1 MDPREAT
8 QVPVWMRYGP
18 LLTALSVAL
27 LATGPLD
34 RAGYGELS
42 AALSIPIV
50 LATAAIAVYRT
61 HRHGWIIVVVW
72 AAMSTAEALVDLR
85 VHPVLA
91 VSLRLGDS
99 LFVGAITVAL
109 LHGLLQ
115 ARRVTLDTI
124 LGGITIY
131 LFIAVFFLSLY
142 AAVEMASPGSFVDRG
157 EPLQQVSDDL
167 GNRSYPA
174 LAYYSI
180 VTMTTLGFGDITPV
194 GSIARSLS
202 AAEAVVG
209 QLYVAIMIAFLVGTL
224 IAQRGNEDD
233 AGR

>member
-1 MDPREAT
+1 MDPRDAT
-8 QVPVWMRYGP
+8 QVPIWMRYGP

-34 RAGYGELS
+34 RAGYGEIS

-50 LATAAIAVYRT
+50 LAAAAITVYRA

-72 AAMSTAEALVDLR
+72 AVMSTVEALIDIH

-91 VSLRLGDS
+91 VSLRVGDS
-99 LFVGAITVAL
+99 LFVGAVAGAL
-109 LHGLLQ
+109 LYNLVQ
-115 ARRVTLDTI
+115 TRRITLDTI

-131 LFIAVFFLSLY
+131 LFIAVFFMILY
-142 AAVEMASPGSFVDRG
+142 SAVEMAAPGSFLDHG
-157 EPLQQVSDDL
+157 EPLQQVSDEL

-180 VTMTTLGFGDITPV
+180 VTMTTLGFGDITPA

-202 AAEAVVG
+202 AAEAVIG

-224 IAQRGNEDD
+224 IAQRGNEDG